1 MKKILLLLS
10 MTLAGCTHSIHMSH
24 MSDVSA
30 NTPKSINLNK
40 HIVEVTTEQTVVLG
54 FVFDIDYVD
63 QAYQQL
69 QEKCPTEIIAV
80 NTQYS
85 TSHGFL
91 HWTNKIRMKAV
102 CAS

>member
-1 MKKILLLLS
+1 MKKLLLLLS
-10 MTLAGCTHSIHMSH
+10 ISVTGCTHSIHMSH

-30 NTPKSINLNK
+30 NTPTALNLDK
-40 HIVEVTTEQTVVLG
+40 HIVEVNTEQRVILG
-54 FVFDIDYVD
+54 FAFDTDYVN
-63 QAYQQL
+63 QAYQAL
-69 QEKCPTEIIAV
+69 QKKCPSEIVAV